1 MFRKPI
7 RRERPD
13 LREEVHQLIDEISV
27 ERSTSEMPVE
37 ELLRVLGLKVAS
49 DFHDQLV
56 SRGHLHLG
64 EDSFW
69 NEGDEIRRAVTMMG
83 ISVNLVIA
91 PTLQGRIVRFRNSFQ
106 LAFREDHSVSANK
119 LLFAMELR
127 HLDVSRERIF
137 ADFQGAQDLFIAL

>member
-1 MFRKPI
+1 
-7 RRERPD
+7 
-13 LREEVHQLIDEISV
+13 
-27 ERSTSEMPVE
+27 MPVE